1 MLPEALLLDLDG
13 TLIDSEQA
21 HTRSIVQYFVRR
33 GISLSDEEQ
42 AYVVGHAWQEIYEFL
57 DVRRRIGLSLRELQV
72 EAVRFKD
79 AQIAAGEL
87 DMPVLPGAA
96 EFVARVHETGVPI
109 AIVSGS
115 CRAEIEQILPRLGI
129 GPKLHFFMGA
139 EDYPRGKPAPDGYL
153 AAAARL
159 SVRAT
164 RCLVVEDSEAGIAS
178 ARAARMRVVATSAA
192 NPPQHSPAHQR
203 QHDAHRIVDGLH
215 AIDLDFIRD
224 LMQMDL

>member
-33 GISLSDEEQ
+33 GIELSDDEQ
-42 AYVVGHAWQEIYEFL
+42 AYVVGHAWQEIYEYL
-57 DVRRRIGLSLRELQV
+57 DVHARVGLSLTELQV
-72 EAVRFKD
+72 EAVRFKEG
-79 AQIAAGEL
+79 QMSRGEL
-87 DMPVLPGAA
+87 EMPVLPGAA
-96 EFVARVHETGVPI
+96 ELVERVHEVGVPI

-115 CRAEIEQILPRLGI
+115 CRAEIEQVLPRLGI
-129 GPKLHFFMGA
+129 GSRLRFFMGA

-153 AAAARL
+153 AAASRL
-159 SVRAT
+159 VAQPT

-192 NPPQHSPAHQR
+192 NAPKGSLAHQS
-203 QHDAHRIVDGLH
+203 QHDAHRIVDGLD
-215 AIDLDFIRD
+215 AIDLDFIRS
-224 LMQMDL
+224 LMQME